1 MELNRRFDMS
11 DYTRRAT
18 VYLDPMLH
26 KALRIKA
33 AETSRSISDLINE
46 AVRFSLAEDAE
57 DLAVFKER
65 NREPLLAFEEVL
77 EKLKKNGRI

>member
-1 MELNRRFDMS
+1 MS
-11 DYTRRAT
+11 EFSKRAT

-33 AETSRSISDLINE
+33 AETSRSISELINE

-57 DLAVFKER
+57 DLAAFKER
-65 NREPLLAFEEVL
+65 GDEPLLAFEDFL
-77 EKLKKNGRI
+77 EELKKNGRI

>member
-1 MELNRRFDMS
+1 MS
-11 DYTRRAT
+11 EYTKRAT

-33 AETSRSISDLINE
+33 AETSRSISDLVNE

-57 DLAVFKER
+57 DLAVFTER
-65 NREPLLAFEEVL
+65 KDEPLLAFERVL

>member
-1 MELNRRFDMS
+1 MS
-11 DYTRRAT
+11 EYTKRAT

-33 AETSRSISDLINE
+33 AETSRSVSALINE

-57 DLAVFKER
+57 DLAAFTER
-65 NREPLLAFEEVL
+65 EGEPLLAFEDIL
-77 EKLKKNGRI
+77 EELKRNGRI

>member
-1 MELNRRFDMS
+1 MS
-11 DYTRRAT
+11 EFSKRTT

-33 AETSRSISDLINE
+33 AETSRSISELINE

-57 DLAVFKER
+57 DLAAFKER
-65 NREPLLAFEEVL
+65 GDEPLLAFEDFL
-77 EKLKKNGRI
+77 EELKKNGRI

>member
-1 MELNRRFDMS
+1 MS
-11 DYTRRAT
+11 VYTKRAT

-33 AETSRSISDLINE
+33 AETSRSISELINE

-57 DLAVFKER
+57 DLAVFSER
-65 NREPLLAFEEVL
+65 ESEPLLAFEEIL
-77 EKLKKNGRI
+77 EELKKNGRI

>member
-1 MELNRRFDMS
+1 MS
-11 DYTRRAT
+11 EYTKRAT

-33 AETSRSISDLINE
+33 AETSRSVSALINE

-57 DLAVFKER
+57 DLAAFIER
-65 NREPLLAFEEVL
+65 DGEPLLAFEDVL
-77 EKLKKNGRI
+77 EELKKNGRI